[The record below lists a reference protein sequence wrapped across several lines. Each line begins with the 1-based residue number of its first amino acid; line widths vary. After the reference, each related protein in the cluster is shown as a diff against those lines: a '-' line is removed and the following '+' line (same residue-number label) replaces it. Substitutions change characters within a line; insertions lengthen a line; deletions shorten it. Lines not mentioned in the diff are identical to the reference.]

1 MNTTTTT
8 TTTTW
13 LHTPTTRLTIALSY
27 LGNFSN
33 KFDKSSLHT
42 PLSVTCA
49 SNGVV
54 RADQPAVLRVAV
66 LVLSNMRISCPGRAS
81 SATLG
86 RRSGSQGFHVHYSH
100 GRPGRCSLRVH
111 AKKAQDKVPEQS
123 SPASHANGNG
133 TSNGASNSTR
143 TGLISSNN
151 GVVLDRKGG
160 SLEDRISSGEFSR
173 NQGSFKE
180 KASRPVRQVLAKDPL
195 GPGSNTPPLTACVA

>member
-1 MNTTTTT
+1 M
-8 TTTTW
+8 
-13 LHTPTTRLTIALSY
+13 
-27 LGNFSN
+27 
-33 KFDKSSLHT
+33 
-42 PLSVTCA
+42 TCA
-49 SNGVV
+49 SNGVA

-66 LVLSNMRISCPGRAS
+66 LVSSNMRISCPGGAS

-86 RRSGSQGFHVHYSH
+86 RRSGLRVHYSH

-111 AKKAQDKVPEQS
+111 AKKAQEKVPEQS

-133 TSNGASNSTR
+133 TSNGASNGTR

-195 GPGSNTPPLTACVA
+195 GPGSNTPPLTAWVA

>member
-1 MNTTTTT
+1 M
-8 TTTTW
+8 
-13 LHTPTTRLTIALSY
+13 R
-27 LGNFSN
+27 
-33 KFDKSSLHT
+33 
-42 PLSVTCA
+42 PLSVACA
-49 SNGVV
+49 SNGVA
-54 RADQPAVLRVAV
+54 RAGALWIAA
-66 LVLSNMRISCPGRAS
+66 LVSSNMRISCPKGAS

-86 RRSGSQGFHVHYSH
+86 RRCGSQGFHVQYSH

-111 AKKAQDKVPEQS
+111 AKKAQDKLPEQS
-123 SPASHANGNG
+123 TPVSHANGNG
-133 TSNGASNSTR
+133 TSNGASNGTR

-195 GPGSNTPPLTACVA
+195 GPGSNSPSSTACVT